1 MHRPFQQKDYHSK
14 IALVVTKMADS
25 SEVITSEVCMTQY
38 LNILLMH
45 SCTQCSGSALH
56 LDFLCLS
63 ALISFEVDIFLAFLH
78 VEKRFLTFFSHKCI
92 TLVLTA
98 LRVNAGKFAAHSNTL
113 HKFRP
118 SPEKMGG

>member
-1 MHRPFQQKDYHSK
+1 
-14 IALVVTKMADS
+14 MADS

-63 ALISFEVDIFLAFLH
+63 ALISFEIDIFLAFLH
-78 VEKRFLTFFSHKCI
+78 VENDSSRFSPTS
-92 TLVLTA
+92 VL
-98 LRVNAGKFAAHSNTL
+98 
-113 HKFRP
+113 P
-118 SPEKMGG
+118 

>member
-38 LNILLMH
+38 LNILLTH

-56 LDFLCLS
+56 LNFLCLS
-63 ALISFEVDIFLAFLH
+63 ALISFEIDIFLAFLH
-78 VEKRFLTFFSHKCI
+78 VENDSLRFSPTS
-92 TLVLTA
+92 VLPYSS
-98 LRVNAGKFAAHSNTL
+98 RH
-113 HKFRP
+113 
-118 SPEKMGG
+118 